1 LVVQFLKNIL
11 TAIFTDY
18 SPDSFGLNGESYL
31 WEDIRSHFIALP
43 DIKTEEAFSNEFC
56 STFKTLTGVSIKSE
70 SLVFVNRY
78 DLGGMSGGMI
88 DPWNWA
94 AVILPG
100 MVARYKKYRDAL

>member
-18 SPDSFGLNGESYL
+18 SPDNFGLNGESYL

-56 STFKTLTGVSIKSE
+56 STFKTLTGVSIKSK

-94 AVILPG
+94 AVILPS